1 MTSKVEQV
9 KATLM
14 MSRGCSSFFSMFI
27 RHSLGKSINE
37 SVPSSSFCW
46 KKKLNFTVLIYW
58 MHGKLINEIF
68 FWYIVKLWLEKVYKF
83 AIFFLKIFSIW
94 NIRIDYITKLSDSNM
109 LCNDGV
115 IPVYTES
122 LTCGR
127 DSCWPGLGFFAS
139 WPCFQSSPAPCPSGN
154 HAHLSESSSAREQRV
169 PLI

>member
-58 MHGKLINEIF
+58 MHGKLIIMKSSF
-68 FWYIVKLWLEKVYKF
+68 GILWNYGSRKF
-83 AIFFLKIFSIW
+83 ISLQFFLKIFSIW